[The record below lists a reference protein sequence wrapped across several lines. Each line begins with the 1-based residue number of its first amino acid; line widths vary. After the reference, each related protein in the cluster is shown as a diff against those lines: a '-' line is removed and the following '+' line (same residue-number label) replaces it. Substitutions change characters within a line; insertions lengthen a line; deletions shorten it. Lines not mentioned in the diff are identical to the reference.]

1 MVNKFKRIL
10 ETSQRRAILD
20 LIRCL
25 SVMESEMRTYD
36 EYDENYY
43 DSDEDLL
50 INLSDDFGEDVSF
63 LKEFAYL
70 GITIL
75 SDDYLDREINAE
87 IMDLLNAFNGNIK
100 ELMEFYPFKKHH
112 YHEAVLK
119 GLKRYL
125 GSEKK
130 DNTNTRANGLIEE
143 MSEVDL

>member
-10 ETSQRRAILD
+10 ETSQRRSILD
-20 LIRCL
+20 LIRRL
-25 SVMESEMRTYD
+25 SDLESEIRTYD

-43 DSDEDLL
+43 DANEDFL
-50 INLSDDFGEDVSF
+50 INLLDDFGEDVSF

-87 IMDLLNAFNGNIK
+87 IMDLLIAFNGSIK
-100 ELMEFYPFKKHH
+100 ELMEFYPFKKHR

-125 GSEKK
+125 
-130 DNTNTRANGLIEE
+130 
-143 MSEVDL
+143 